1 MRAHPQDDDAV
12 GVSLSLVSLEED
24 ARKRLMVPKVRISSA
39 EKLRREKVGVVER
52 SMEATGVRLVDDEES
67 KVALCLRRRKREREL
82 LLDEDGTG
90 VVECSES
97 LEDTA
102 ERGRVEDEGDEGN
115 DAPLSCSLGVVV
127 VIDTGVAVPGVD
139 GTEEEEG
146 SRESLLRLLPEE
158 DELRL
163 DVSGAVK

>member
-1 MRAHPQDDDAV
+1 
-12 GVSLSLVSLEED
+12 
-24 ARKRLMVPKVRISSA
+24 
-39 EKLRREKVGVVER
+39 
-52 SMEATGVRLVDDEES
+52 
-67 KVALCLRRRKREREL
+67 
-82 LLDEDGTG
+82 
-90 VVECSES
+90 
-97 LEDTA
+97 
-102 ERGRVEDEGDEGN
+102 VEDEGDEGN